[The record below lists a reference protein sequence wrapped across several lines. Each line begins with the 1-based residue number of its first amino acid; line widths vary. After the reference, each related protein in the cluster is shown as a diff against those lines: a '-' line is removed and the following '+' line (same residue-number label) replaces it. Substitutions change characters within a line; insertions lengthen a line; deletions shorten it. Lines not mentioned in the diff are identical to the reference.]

1 MRITKSKG
9 LTPTER
15 LLSELCDNTFL
26 KLWSYPNP
34 YKADGKE
41 LCDLLAVFEN
51 HVFLFFDRES
61 RKFDKP
67 GGDTL
72 LTWKRWEREAVQRQ
86 VVTAA
91 KAERYVFQYPD
102 RIYLD
107 PKQKTRLPIKLPF
120 AGYQIHKIIVA
131 HGAKE
136 ACEHFSKENITGSL
150 AVAYGNVGDTFQ
162 FPFIVTLDKNDPV
175 HVFDSHNLHIVFS
188 ELDTFYDFVC
198 YLKAKEQAIQQFDWL
213 FYCGEEDLLAH
224 YFMNFD
230 GQAHFIGTKDK
241 TVNDLLIGEGE
252 WKDFIESGPYKR
264 RKRANEVSYLW
275 DELLQ
280 RTCQNALDEK
290 LLGNANLF
298 DAGNAIY
305 EMAKEPRFS
314 RRALSDGMIKSMT
327 RFPYDRPGIVR
338 NVSLM
343 PSFYQGK
350 GYVFLQI
357 RHPNID
363 DYENKYRPVRSR
375 MLQIAC
381 GAAKNKFPHLSKI
394 IGIAIDAPKFAKR
407 NSEDFVLLDCESW
420 PPEQAAFYEEEN
432 RALRFFAT
440 DSMRM
445 ERKTIRNFP
454 PMDTPAPGEV

>member
-1 MRITKSKG
+1 MRITKSIG
-9 LTPTER
+9 LTRTER

-67 GGDTL
+67 AGDTL
-72 LTWKRWEREAVQRQ
+72 LTWGRWERVAVQRQ
-86 VVTAA
+86 IVTARR
-91 KAERYVFQYPD
+91 AEKYVSQHPD

-107 PKQKTRLPIKLPF
+107 PKQTRPLPIKLPLN
-120 AGYQIHKIIVA
+120 GYQIHKIIVA

-136 ACEHFSKENITGSL
+136 ACEQFSKRNVSGSL
-150 AVAYGNVGDTFQ
+150 AIAYGNLRDS
-162 FPFIVTLDKNDPV
+162 FPFPFMVSLDKNDPV
-175 HVFDSHNLHIVFS
+175 HVFDSHNLGIIFS
-188 ELDTFYDFVC
+188 ELDTFYDFVS
-198 YLKAKEQAIQQFDWL
+198 YLTAKEQAIQRFDCL
-213 FYCGEEDLLAH
+213 CYCGEEDLLAD
-224 YFMNFD
+224 YFLNFD

-241 TVNDLLIGEGE
+241 TINDVFIGEGE
-252 WKDFIESGPYKR
+252 WNDFIKSGPYQR
-264 RKRANEVSYLW
+264 RKQANEVSYLW
-275 DELLQ
+275 DELIQ
-280 RTCQNALDEK
+280 RTCQNALDER

-298 DAGNAIY
+298 DARNAIY

-314 RRALSDGMIKSMT
+314 RRGLSDAMIKSIE

-343 PSFYQGK
+343 PSFYPRK
-350 GYVFLQI
+350 AYVFLQI
-357 RHPNID
+357 RHPNIV
-363 DYENKYRPVRSR
+363 DYENKYRPVRAR

-381 GAAKNKFPHLSKI
+381 GAAKNKFPDLNKI
-394 IGIAIDAPKFAKR
+394 IGIAVDAPKFARR

-420 PPEQAAFYEEEN
+420 PAKQATFYEEEN
-432 RALRFFAT
+432 RALRFFGT
-440 DSMRM
+440 DSMRV
-445 ERKTIRNFP
+445 EKKTVSNFP
-454 PMDTPAPGEV
+454 PAASTAAAG